1 MLDRSE
7 VGPRGYLNEDYRLFH
22 LRDSRALKLDY
33 HYHEFDKLVL
43 QLGGRAAYHIEGRR
57 YPLQPMDVLLVSR
70 GVIHLPAVDPG
81 EVYERMVLWIS
92 RDFLSRFS
100 GEEADL
106 SACFTRAAERGV
118 HLFRPRG
125 EDRGRYRDLF
135 GRVEEAGSEDA
146 FGARLLADTCVLQL
160 MVALNR
166 DFPAAEAAEGAY
178 RFDPKMEEVTR
189 FIREHLAEELTI
201 ERLAGTFFLSRFY
214 LMHRFKDVYGCTV
227 HQYIR
232 QKRLQQ
238 AAEQIR
244 LGVPGMRASGTTP
257 CSYGPFA
264 APSARAP
271 GSGSDQC
278 QRKEESNGRFDSG
291 RVSYREDS
299 ACSKIA

>member
-92 RDFLSRFS
+92 RDFLARFS

-178 RFDPKMEEVTR
+178 RFDPKMEEVTHY
-189 FIREHLAEELTI
+189 IRDHLGDELTI
-201 ERLAGTFFLSRFY
+201 DRLSGVFYLSRYY
-214 LMHRFKDVYGCTV
+214 LMHRFKEVYGCTV

-238 AAEQIR
+238 AAGQIR
-244 LGVPGMRASGTTP
+244 RGVPILKAAEDAGFGDYSVFLRAFRRA
-257 CSYGPFA
+257 YGRSP
-264 APSARAP
+264 R
-271 GSGSDQC
+271 DW
-278 QRKEESNGRFDSG
+278 K
-291 RVSYREDS
+291 
-299 ACSKIA
+299 